1 MKKIIVLIAALA
13 IYQQWDRIKAA
24 VAPAPPPMVASSGE
38 VILYST
44 AWCGYCTKARN
55 FMNEKGIAFR
65 EEDIEKSASARQA
78 YDALGGRGVPLLN
91 VKGTV
96 ISGYNPQ
103 AIVRAAR

>member
-13 IYQQWDRIKAA
+13 IYQQWDRIKAF
-24 VAPAPPPMVASSGE
+24 VAPAPPVVASSGE

-78 YDALGGRGVPLLN
+78 YEALGGRGVPLLN

-103 AIVRAAR
+103 AIVKAAR

>member
-1 MKKIIVLIAALA
+1 MKKLVVLIAALA
-13 IYQQWDRIKAA
+13 IYQQWDRIKAIA
-24 VAPAPPPMVASSGE
+24 APAPEVVAGSAE
-38 VILYST
+38 VVLYST

-91 VKGTV
+91 VKGTL
-96 ISGYNPQ
+96 INGYDPQ
-103 AIVRAAR
+103 AIAKAAR

>member
-13 IYQQWDRIKAA
+13 IYQQWDRIRAF
-24 VAPAPPPMVASSGE
+24 VSPPPPVVASSGE

-91 VKGTV
+91 VKGTI

-103 AIVRAAR
+103 AITNAAR